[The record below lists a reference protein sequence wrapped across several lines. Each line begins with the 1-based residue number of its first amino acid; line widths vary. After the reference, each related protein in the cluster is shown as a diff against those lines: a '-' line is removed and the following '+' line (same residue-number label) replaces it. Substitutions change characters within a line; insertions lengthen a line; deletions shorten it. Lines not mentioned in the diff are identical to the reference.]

1 MKKMFLMM
9 CAVAA
14 MVTCAS
20 CCGKCDDKKA
30 CEQDAER
37 PACCQ
42 KDEHQ
47 ARHAEMRAKWE
58 KFDELSEEE
67 QVALIAERK
76 ACIDKH
82 RAKRAELEA
91 KRAELDAK
99 WEKFDELSLAEQ
111 KALIDEMDALCPR
124 PRQCEKKCGAQPEG
138 GHKCCKGGEKKCGAQ
153 PEGDHKCCKGGEKP
167 ACQH

>member
-30 CEQDAER
+30 CDKEGER

-42 KDEHQ
+42 KDE
-47 ARHAEMRAKWE
+47 RHARCAEVRAKWE

-67 QVALIAERK
+67 QATLVAERK

-82 RAKRAELEA
+82 RAKMAELEA

-99 WEKFDELSLAEQ
+99 WEKFDELSIAEQ

-124 PRQCEKKCGAQPEG
+124 
-138 GHKCCKGGEKKCGAQ
+138 HGEKKCGEKCGAK
-153 PEGDHKCCKGGEKP
+153 PEEGHKCCKGGEKP
-167 ACQH
+167 ACKH